1 MWNFYRQRNNSVK
14 KSRISLK
21 LLEFFLKN
29 LVPFEDQENLEGD
42 FAEMFE
48 RISHQKGKIRAI
60 GWYIIQISKLL
71 PSYFKNYTTW
81 SLTMIS
87 NYLKIAARNIKKYK
101 TYSFINITGLAIGM
115 ACVILILLFIQDE
128 LSYDRFHEKA
138 DRIYRIVDSFDVSG
152 GFERDFAFTS
162 APFAPTLKQD
172 FPEVEDAVRL
182 LTRRHMVTYEDK
194 KYFED
199 FLFYADASVFNIF
212 TFPLVVGSPET
223 ALAAPNTIVIS
234 ESTALK
240 YFGKDDAVNKTL
252 NINDQD
258 YVVTGIMKDMPKNSH
273 FYAQIFASMK
283 TFEKDSELQEQYFQ
297 SWARHE
303 FYTYLLLHEDYNPE
317 DVQAKFPAFIEKYAA
332 QQIKTILGGSLSSRL
347 QPLKSIHLH
356 SHLQMEI
363 SPNGDIKYVAIFSVI
378 ALFILLIACVNFI
391 NLATARSV
399 NRSKEV
405 GLRKVVGASR
415 YQLIQQFLGESLFF
429 TLVALILA
437 LILIVLALP
446 FFNSLTG
453 KEIELNNLI
462 NLFLFGSMVLILFL
476 VGMLSGSYP
485 AFFISRYQPTHAL
498 KKGVNISSGKS
509 YLRKGLVIF
518 QFTLSI
524 ILFIATAVVL
534 DQLDFLRN
542 RKLGF
547 NKEHVIVVP
556 IRSNS
561 IRNNAEAIK
570 AELLQNSNIISG
582 TITIGVP
589 GGIVAGDA
597 IKLVTEEGKKT
608 MTLRMI
614 YTDHDYVKTMG
625 MEIVEGRDFSKYMSS
640 DASEAF
646 LINEAAVRELQLENP
661 TETQVEWG
669 GSDYDYGIEKKGRI
683 IGVVK
688 DFQFQSLRDA
698 ISPLIIHVWSQNT
711 FVFALR
717 ILPDDISGTLAFIEG
732 KWKELDPA
740 HPFEYS
746 FMDETF
752 DRLYR
757 SEENLGKIFTVFSM
771 LAIFIAAL
779 GLFGLALFMAQQKTK
794 EIGVRKVLGASVGNI
809 FTLLSKEFAILVLL
823 ANIFAWPTAY
833 ILMQEWLQNFAYR
846 VRMEPRIFVLAAFL
860 AFVIAL
866 VTISFQAIKAA
877 LANPIESLRYE

>member
-1 MWNFYRQRNNSVK
+1 MK
-14 KSRISLK
+14 KHSFSLK

-29 LVPFEDQENLEGD
+29 LIPFEDQENLAGD
-42 FAEMFE
+42 FSEMSD
-48 RISHQKGKIRAI
+48 RIFQQKGKVSAI
-60 GWYIIQISKLL
+60 FWYVFQILKLL
-71 PSYFKNYTTW
+71 PSYFKNYTHW
-81 SLTMIS
+81 SLIMIF
-87 NYLKIAARNIKKYK
+87 NYLKLAVRNIKKYA
-101 TYSFINITGLAIGM
+101 TYSFINIAGLAIGT
-115 ACVILILLFIQDE
+115 ACVILILLFVQDE

-138 DRIYRIVDSFDVSG
+138 DRIYRVVDSFDLPG
-152 GFERDFAFTS
+152 GIDRDFAFTS

-172 FPEVEDAVRL
+172 FPEVEDAARL
-182 LTRRHMVTYEDK
+182 LTRRWMVTYEDK

-212 TFPLVVGSPET
+212 TIPLVVSHPET
-223 ALAAPNTIVIS
+223 ALTAPNTVVIS
-234 ESTALK
+234 ETTALK
-240 YFGKDDAVNKTL
+240 YFGKDDPVNKTL

-258 YVVTGIMKDMPKNSH
+258 YKVTGIMKDMPKNSH

-283 TFEKDSELQEQYFQ
+283 TFEKEPDLQEMYFQ

-303 FYTYLLLHEDYNPE
+303 FYTYILLHANYSPE
-317 DVQAKFPAFIEKYAA
+317 DLQAKLPAFIEKYAA
-332 QQIKTILGGSLSSRL
+332 QQIQTILGGSISSKL

-378 ALFILLIACVNFI
+378 ALFILMIACVNFM
-391 NLATARSV
+391 NLATARSA

-415 YQLIQQFLGESLFF
+415 YQIIQQFLGESFFF

-437 LILIVLALP
+437 LILVAFALP

-453 KEIELNNLI
+453 KEIAVNYLTNFILLGSIGLLFVFVGLI
-462 NLFLFGSMVLILFL
+462 
-476 VGMLSGSYP
+476 SGSYP
-485 AFFISRYQPTHAL
+485 AFFISRCQPANVL
-498 KKGVNISSGKS
+498 KKTVNIRTGKS
-509 YLRKGLVIF
+509 FLRKGLVIF

-547 NKEHVIVVP
+547 NKEHVVVVP

-561 IRNNAEAIK
+561 IRKNSETIK
-570 AELLQNSNIISG
+570 AELMQNPNIISG

-589 GGIVAGDA
+589 GGLVAGDA
-597 IKLVTEEGKKT
+597 IQLVTDEGKKT
-608 MTLRMI
+608 LTLRMI

-625 MEIVEGRDFSKYMSS
+625 MGIVEGRDLSKDMST

-661 TETQVEWG
+661 LETQLEWG
-669 GSDYDYGIEKKGRI
+669 GSDYDYGIHKKGRV

-688 DFQFQSLRDA
+688 DFQFQSLKDV
-698 ISPLIIHVWSQNT
+698 INPLIIHVWSQNT

-717 ILPDDISGTLAFIEG
+717 IQPGDISGTLAFIEN
-732 KWKELDPA
+732 KWKDLDPS

-752 DRLYR
+752 DSIYR
-757 SEENLGKIFTVFSM
+757 SEEKLSRIFSVFSM

-779 GLFGLALFMAQQKTK
+779 GLFGLALFMVEQKTK

-809 FTLLSKEFAILVLL
+809 FVLLSKEFAILVLL
-823 ANIFAWPTAY
+823 ANFFAWPAAFV
-833 ILMQEWLQNFAYR
+833 LMQKWLQNFAYR
-846 VRMEPRIFVLAAFL
+846 VNIELWIFILAAAL
-860 AFVIAL
+860 AFFIAL
-866 VTISFQAIKAA
+866 ITISFQAIKAA
-877 LANPIESLRYE
+877 LANPVESLRYE

>member
-1 MWNFYRQRNNSVK
+1 VK
-14 KSRISLK
+14 KHSFSLK
-21 LLEFFLKN
+21 LLECFLKN
-29 LVPFEDQENLEGD
+29 LVPFEDQENLAGD
-42 FAEMFE
+42 FSEMSD
-48 RISHQKGKIRAI
+48 RIFQQKGKVIAI
-60 GWYIIQISKLL
+60 FWYVFQILKLL
-71 PSYFKNYTTW
+71 PSYFKNYTHW
-81 SLTMIS
+81 SLIMIF
-87 NYLKIAARNIKKYK
+87 NYLKLAVRNIKKYA
-101 TYSFINITGLAIGM
+101 TYSFINIIGLAIGT
-115 ACVILILLFIQDE
+115 ACVILILLFVQDE

-138 DRIYRIVDSFDVSG
+138 DRIYRVVDSFDVPG
-152 GFERDFAFTS
+152 GIDRDFAFTS
-162 APFAPTLKQD
+162 APFAPNLKQD
-172 FPEVEDAVRL
+172 FPEVGDAARL
-182 LTRRHMVTYEDK
+182 LTRRWMVTYEDK

-212 TFPLVVGSPET
+212 TLPLVVGHPET
-223 ALAAPNTIVIS
+223 ALTAPNTVVIS
-234 ESTALK
+234 ETTARK
-240 YFGKDDAVNKTL
+240 YFGKDDPVNKTL

-258 YVVTGIMKDMPKNSH
+258 YIVTGIMEDMPKNSH

-283 TFEKDSELQEQYFQ
+283 TFEKEPDLQEMYFQ

-303 FYTYLLLHEDYNPE
+303 FYTYILLHENYSPE
-317 DVQAKFPAFIEKYAA
+317 DLQAKLPAFIEKYAA
-332 QQIKTILGGSLSSRL
+332 QQIQTILGGSISSRL
-347 QPLKSIHLH
+347 QPLKNIHLH

-378 ALFILLIACVNFI
+378 ALFILLIACVNFM

-415 YQLIQQFLGESLFF
+415 YQIIQQFLGESLFF

-437 LILIVLALP
+437 LILVTFSLP

-453 KEIELNNLI
+453 KEIEVNYLTNFIL
-462 NLFLFGSMVLILFL
+462 LGSIGLLL
-476 VGMLSGSYP
+476 VFVGLLSGSYP
-485 AFFISRYQPTHAL
+485 AFFISRYQPANVL
-498 KKGVNISSGKS
+498 KKTGNIRAGKS

-547 NKEHVIVVP
+547 NKEHVVVVP

-561 IRNNAEAIK
+561 IRKNAEAIK
-570 AELLQNSNIISG
+570 AELMQNPNIISG

-589 GGIVAGDA
+589 GGLVAGDA
-597 IKLVTEEGKKT
+597 IRLVTDEGKKT
-608 MTLRMI
+608 LTLRMI

-625 MEIVEGRDFSKYMSS
+625 MEIVEGRDFLKDMST
-640 DASEAF
+640 DFSEAF

-661 TETQVEWG
+661 LETQVEWG
-669 GSDYDYGIEKKGRI
+669 GSSYGIEKKGRV

-688 DFQFQSLRDA
+688 DFQFQSLRDT
-698 ISPLIIHVWSQNT
+698 ISPLIIQVWSQNT

-717 ILPDDISGTLAFIEG
+717 IQPDDISGTLAYIES
-732 KWKELDPA
+732 KWKAMDPS

-752 DRLYR
+752 DSIYR
-757 SEENLGKIFTVFSM
+757 SEEKLSRIFSVFSI

-779 GLFGLALFMAQQKTK
+779 GLFGLALFMVKQKTK

-809 FTLLSKEFAILVLL
+809 FVLLSKEFAILVLL
-823 ANIFAWPTAY
+823 ANFFAWPAAFV
-833 ILMQEWLQNFAYR
+833 LMQKWLQNFSYR
-846 VRMEPRIFVLAAFL
+846 VNIEFRIFILAAAL
-860 AFVIAL
+860 AFFIAL
-866 VTISFQAIKAA
+866 ITISFQAMKAA
-877 LANPIESLRYE
+877 LSNPVESLRYE

>member
-1 MWNFYRQRNNSVK
+1 MK
-14 KSRISLK
+14 KHSFSFK

-29 LVPFEDQENLEGD
+29 LIPFEDQENLSGD
-42 FAEMFE
+42 YAEMSD
-48 RISHQKGKIRAI
+48 RIFQQKGKVSAI
-60 GWYIIQISKLL
+60 FWYVFQILKLL
-71 PSYFKNYTTW
+71 PSYFKNYTHW
-81 SLTMIS
+81 SLIMIF
-87 NYLKIAARNIKKYK
+87 NYLKLAVRNIKKYA

-138 DRIYRIVDSFDVSG
+138 DRIYRVVDSFDVPG
-152 GFERDFAFTS
+152 GFDQEIAFTS
-162 APFAPTLKQD
+162 APIAPTLKQD

-182 LTRRHMVTYEDK
+182 LTRRWMVTYGDK

-199 FLFYADASVFNIF
+199 FLFYADASVFRIF
-212 TFPLVVGSPET
+212 TLPLVAGNPET
-223 ALAAPNTIVIS
+223 ALAVPNTIVIS

-240 YFGKDDAVNKTL
+240 YFGKDDAMNKTL

-273 FYAQIFASMK
+273 FYSQIFASMK
-283 TFEKDSELQEQYFQ
+283 TFEKEPEFQELYFQ

-303 FYTYLLLHEDYNPE
+303 FYTYILLHENYSPE
-317 DVQAKFPAFIEKYAA
+317 NLQAKLPAFIEKYAA
-332 QQIKTILGGSLSSRL
+332 QQIQTILGGSLSSRL
-347 QPLKSIHLH
+347 QPLKNIHLH

-378 ALFILLIACVNFI
+378 ALFILLIACVNFM

-415 YQLIQQFLGESLFF
+415 YQLVQQFLGESLFF
-429 TLVALILA
+429 TLFALILA
-437 LILIVLALP
+437 LILVAFALP

-453 KEIELNNLI
+453 KEIEVNYLSNVILLGGIGLLLLFVGLI
-462 NLFLFGSMVLILFL
+462 
-476 VGMLSGSYP
+476 SGSYP
-485 AFFISRYQPTHAL
+485 AFFISNYQPANVL
-498 KKGVNISSGKS
+498 KKTVNIRTGKS
-509 YLRKGLVIF
+509 FLRKGLVIF

-547 NKEHVIVVP
+547 NKEHVVVVP

-561 IRNNAEAIK
+561 IRKNAEAIK
-570 AELLQNSNIISG
+570 AELLQNPNIISG

-597 IKLVTEEGKKT
+597 IRLVTENGKKT
-608 MTLRMI
+608 LTLRMI
-614 YTDHDYVKTMG
+614 YTDHDYIRTMG
-625 MEIVEGRDFSKYMSS
+625 MEIVEGRDFSKEMST

-661 TETQVEWG
+661 LETQVEWG
-669 GSDYDYGIEKKGRI
+669 GSDYDYGIEKKGRV
-683 IGVVK
+683 IGVLK
-688 DFQFQSLRDA
+688 DFQFQSLKDV
-698 ISPLIIHVWSQNT
+698 IDPLIIHVWSQNT

-717 ILPDDISGTLAFIEG
+717 IQPDDISGTLAFIES
-732 KWKELDPA
+732 KWKDMDPA

-752 DRLYR
+752 DRIYR
-757 SEENLGKIFTVFSM
+757 SEEKLSKIFSVFSM

-779 GLFGLALFMAQQKTK
+779 GLFGLALFMVEQRTK
-794 EIGVRKVLGASVGNI
+794 EIGVRKVLGASTGNI
-809 FTLLSKEFAILVLL
+809 FVLLSKEFVFLVLL

-833 ILMQEWLQNFAYR
+833 VLMQKWLQNFAYR
-846 VRMEPRIFVLAAFL
+846 VSMEPWVFVLAAIL

-866 VTISFQAIKAA
+866 VTISFKAMKAA
-877 LANPIESLRYE
+877 LANPVESLRYE

>member
-1 MWNFYRQRNNSVK
+1 MK
-14 KSRISLK
+14 KRRRSLK
-21 LLEFFLKN
+21 FLEFFLKN
-29 LVPFEDQENLEGD
+29 FVPFEDQENLAGD
-42 FAEMFE
+42 FAEMYE
-48 RISHQKGKIRAI
+48 RISHQKGKMRAKS
-60 GWYIIQISKLL
+60 WYGIQIFKLL
-71 PSYFKNYTTW
+71 PSYLKNYTYW
-81 SLTMIS
+81 SLTMIF
-87 NYLKIAARNIKKYK
+87 NYIRIAVRNIKKYT

-128 LSYDRFHEKA
+128 LSYDRYHEKA
-138 DRIYRIVDSFDVSG
+138 DRIYRVVDSFDVPG
-152 GFERDFAFTS
+152 GFDQEIAFTS

-212 TFPLVVGSPET
+212 TFPLVAGNPET
-223 ALAAPNTIVIS
+223 ALSAPNTIVIS

-240 YFGKDDAVNKTL
+240 YFGKDEAINKTL

-273 FYAQIFASMK
+273 FYGQIFASMK
-283 TFEKDSELQEQYFQ
+283 TFEKDPELQELYFQ
-297 SWARHE
+297 TWARHE
-303 FYTYLLLHEDYNPE
+303 FYTYLLLHEDYSPE
-317 DVQAKFPAFIEKYAA
+317 DLQAKLPAFIEKYAA
-332 QQIKTILGGSLSSRL
+332 QEIKTILGGSLSSRL

-378 ALFILLIACVNFI
+378 ALFILLIACVNFM

-429 TLVALILA
+429 TLFALILA
-437 LILIVLALP
+437 LVLITFTLP

-453 KEIELNNLI
+453 KEIVVNYLTNWIL
-462 NLFLFGSMVLILFL
+462 LGGMVLILFF
-476 VGMLSGSYP
+476 VGIISGSYP
-485 AFFISRYQPTHAL
+485 AFIISRYQPANVL
-498 KKGVNISSGKS
+498 KKTVNIRSGKS

-518 QFTLSI
+518 QFSISI

-547 NKEHVIVVP
+547 NKEHVVVVP
-556 IRSNS
+556 IRANS
-561 IRNNAEAIK
+561 VRKNAEAIK
-570 AELLQNSNIISG
+570 AELMQNPHIING

-597 IKLVTEEGKKT
+597 IKLVKEEGKKT
-608 MTLRMI
+608 LTLRMI

-625 MEIVEGRDFSKYMSS
+625 MEIVEGRDFSKEMST

-661 TETQVEWG
+661 LETQVEWG
-669 GSDYDYGIEKKGRI
+669 GSDYNYGIEKKGRV

-698 ISPLIIHVWSQNT
+698 IDPLIIHVWSQNT
-711 FVFALR
+711 FVFAMR
-717 ILPDDISGTLAFIEG
+717 IRPDNISGTLDFIES
-732 KWKELDPA
+732 KWKDLDPA

-757 SEENLGKIFTVFSM
+757 GEEKLSKIFSVFSM

-779 GLFGLALFMAQQKTK
+779 GLFGLALFMVEQRTK
-794 EIGVRKVLGASVGNI
+794 EIGVRKVLGASIGNI
-809 FTLLSKEFAILVLL
+809 FVLLSKEFVFLVLL
-823 ANIFAWPTAY
+823 ANLFAWPTAY
-833 ILMQEWLQNFAYR
+833 LLMKKWLQNFAYR
-846 VRMEPRIFVLAAFL
+846 VSMEPRIFILAAAL

-866 VTISFQAIKAA
+866 STISFQAMKAA
-877 LANPIESLRYE
+877 LANPVESLRYE

>member
-1 MWNFYRQRNNSVK
+1 MK
-14 KSRISLK
+14 KRSFSFK
-21 LLEFFLKN
+21 FLEFFLKY
-29 LVPFEDQENLEGD
+29 LVPFEDQENLAGD
-42 FAEMFE
+42 FAEMAD
-48 RISHQKGKIRAI
+48 RISYAKGKVRAI
-60 GWYIIQISKLL
+60 CWYVIQILKLL
-71 PSYFKNYTTW
+71 PSYFKNYTSW
-81 SLTMIS
+81 SVTMVF
-87 NYLKIAARNIKKYK
+87 NYFKIALRNIKKYA

-128 LSYDRFHEKA
+128 LSYDRFHENA
-138 DRIYRIVDSFDVSG
+138 DRIYRVVDSFDVSG
-152 GFERDFAFTS
+152 GIDRDFALTS

-212 TFPLVVGSPET
+212 TFPLVAGNPET
-223 ALAAPNTIVIS
+223 ALVEPNTIVIS
-234 ESTALK
+234 ESTSLK
-240 YFGKDDAVNKTL
+240 YFGKDDAMNKTL
-252 NINDQD
+252 NINDDD
-258 YVVTGIMKDMPKNSH
+258 YVVTGIMKNMPRNSH
-273 FYAQIFASMK
+273 FYSQIFASMK
-283 TFEKDSELQEQYFQ
+283 TFEKEQKFQELYFQ

-303 FYTYLLLHEDYNPE
+303 FYTYILLHENYSSE
-317 DVQAKFPAFIEKYAA
+317 DLQVKFPAFIEKYAA
-332 QQIKTILGGSLSSRL
+332 QQIQTILGGRISSKL

-415 YQLIQQFLGESLFF
+415 YQIIQQFLGESLFF
-429 TLVALILA
+429 TLFALILA
-437 LILIVLALP
+437 LILVAFALP

-453 KEIELNNLI
+453 KEIEMNYLTNFILLGSIGLLLLFVGLI
-462 NLFLFGSMVLILFL
+462 
-476 VGMLSGSYP
+476 SGSYP
-485 AFFISRYQPTHAL
+485 AFFISRYQPVNVL
-498 KKGVNISSGKS
+498 KKTINIRSGKS

-547 NKEHVIVVP
+547 NKEHVVVIP

-561 IRNNAEAIK
+561 IRKNAEAVK
-570 AELLQNSNIISG
+570 AELMQNPNIISG

-589 GGIVAGDA
+589 GGLVAGDA
-597 IKLVTEEGKKT
+597 IRLVTDEGEKKL
-608 MTLRMI
+608 TLRMI

-625 MEIVEGRDFSKYMSS
+625 MEIVEGRDFSKNMST

-646 LINEAAVRELQLENP
+646 LINEAAVREFKLENP
-661 TETQVEWG
+661 LETQVEWG
-669 GSDYDYGIEKKGRI
+669 GSDYAYGIEKKGRV

-698 ISPLIIHVWSQNT
+698 INPLIIHVWSQNT
-711 FVFALR
+711 FVFAMR
-717 ILPDDISGTLAFIEG
+717 IQPDDISGTLAFIEN
-732 KWKELDPA
+732 KWKDLDPA

-752 DRLYR
+752 DRIYR
-757 SEENLGKIFTVFSM
+757 SEEKLSKIFSVFSM

-779 GLFGLALFMAQQKTK
+779 GLFGLALFMVEQRTK
-794 EIGVRKVLGASVGNI
+794 EIGVRKVLGASMGDI
-809 FTLLSKEFAILVLL
+809 FVLLSKEFVFLVLF
-823 ANIFAWPTAY
+823 ANLFAWPTAY
-833 ILMQEWLQNFAYR
+833 FLMHKWLDNFAYR
-846 VRMEPRIFVLAAFL
+846 VNIGFWIFIFAAAI

-866 VTISFQAIKAA
+866 LTISFQAMRAA

>member
-1 MWNFYRQRNNSVK
+1 VK
-14 KSRISLK
+14 KHSFSLK
-21 LLEFFLKN
+21 FLEFILKH
-29 LVPFEDQENLEGD
+29 LVPSEDQENLAGD
-42 FAEMFE
+42 FAEMSD
-48 RISHQKGKIRAI
+48 RISNKKGKVSAI
-60 GWYIIQISKLL
+60 GWYVIQIFKLL
-71 PSYFKNYTTW
+71 PAYFKNYTTW
-81 SLTMIS
+81 SLTMIF
-87 NYLKIAARNIKKYK
+87 NYLKIAVRNIKKYPS
-101 TYSFINITGLAIGM
+101 YSFINITGLAIGM
-115 ACVILILLFIQDE
+115 TCVILILLFIQDE

-138 DRIYRIVDSFDVSG
+138 DRIYRVVDSFDIPG

-182 LTRRHMVTYEDK
+182 LARRHMVTYADK

-212 TFPLVVGSPET
+212 TFPLIAGNPKT
-223 ALAAPNTIVIS
+223 ALAASNTIVIS
-234 ESTALK
+234 ESIALK
-240 YFGKDDAVNKTL
+240 YFGKDDAMNKTL

-258 YVVTGIMKDMPKNSH
+258 YLITGIMKNLPKNSH
-273 FYAQIFASMK
+273 FYAQLFASIK
-283 TFEKDSELQEQYFQ
+283 TFEKDPELQKLYFQ
-297 SWARHE
+297 TWARHE
-303 FYTYLLLHEDYNPE
+303 FYTYLLLHEGSSSE
-317 DVQAKFPAFIEKYAA
+317 DLQAMFPAFIKKYAA
-332 QQIKTILGGSLSSRL
+332 QEIETILGGGLSSRL

-363 SPNGDIKYVAIFSVI
+363 NPNGDIKYVAIFSVI

-405 GLRKVVGASR
+405 GLRKVVGAR
-415 YQLIQQFLGESLFF
+415 RHQLIQQFLGESLFL
-429 TLVALILA
+429 TLFAFILA
-437 LILIVLALP
+437 LILIAIVLPL
-446 FFNSLTG
+446 FNSLTG
-453 KEIELNNLI
+453 KEIEMNYLTNFILLGSTGLLLVFVGLI
-462 NLFLFGSMVLILFL
+462 
-476 VGMLSGSYP
+476 SGSYP
-485 AFFISRYQPTHAL
+485 AFFVSRYQPANVL
-498 KKGVNISSGKS
+498 KKTVNIRSGKS

-547 NKEHVIVVP
+547 NKEHVVVVP

-570 AELLQNSNIISG
+570 AELMQNSNIISG

-608 MTLRMI
+608 LTLRMI

-625 MEIVEGRDFSKYMSS
+625 MEIVEGRDFTKDMST

-661 TETQVEWG
+661 LETQVEWG
-669 GSDYDYGIEKKGRI
+669 GSDYDYGIEKKGRV

-717 ILPDDISGTLAFIEG
+717 IQPDDIPGTLAFIEN
-732 KWKELDPA
+732 KWKDLDPA

-752 DRLYR
+752 DRIYR
-757 SEENLGKIFTVFSM
+757 SEEQLSNIFSVFSM
-771 LAIFIAAL
+771 LAIVIAAL
-779 GLFGLALFMAQQKTK
+779 GLFGLALFMVEQRTK
-794 EIGVRKVLGASVGNI
+794 EIGVRKVLGASIGNI
-809 FTLLSKEFAILVLL
+809 FVLLFKEFALLVLL
-823 ANIFAWPTAY
+823 ANLFAWPIAFV
-833 ILMQEWLQNFAYR
+833 LMHKWLQNFAYR
-846 VRMEPRIFVLAAFL
+846 VSMELWIFILAAAL

-866 VTISFQAIKAA
+866 LTISFQAVKAT
-877 LANPIESLRYE
+877 LVNPVESLRYE